1 MIYKGRKESR
11 YLDTWK
17 FERQKLEITRRA
29 KVKMIEKADW
39 GRVKGKR
46 KAAKVFFHKE
56 GEIRDL
62 EDCKTRTAAKGCE
75 IVCVCVYLE
84 CSDKD
89 GVIWESARCP
99 VKKVFPKATEK
110 IPKDEV
116 LGTLAFG
123 DRCHEISRGDNVF
136 KKALEV

>member
-99 VKKVFPKATEK
+99 VKKVFRRQQKRKQTEGLTEK
-110 IPKDEV
+110 QNTERKGLEQIPFR
-116 LGTLAFG
+116 LGLRAP
-123 DRCHEISRGDNVF
+123 D
-136 KKALEV
+136 

>member
-89 GVIWESARCP
+89 GVIWESARCLP
-99 VKKVFPKATEK
+99 MEVFRKATEK
-110 IPKDEV
+110 DFE
-116 LGTLAFG
+116 G
-123 DRCHEISRGDNVF
+123 
-136 KKALEV
+136 